1 VSKAYPQGGGLM
13 LDAVKRLQLAIR
25 VATDAALLSINLT
38 LTQAHALS
46 TLAST
51 GPLPCAALA
60 RRLGITRQSMQELVT
75 TLHGRR
81 LLTKRLDPDDA
92 RHIVVELS
100 ELGEGAARNADKIMR
115 EVETRMAGGL
125 SSADRRQF
133 LDALAICLANL
144 GRRALGDASAG
155 QRPPSRTANSP
166 RPHDGNRVA
175 AHLSER
181 TACVA
186 R

>member
-1 VSKAYPQGGGLM
+1 VVSKAYSQGDGLM

-25 VATDAALLSINLT
+25 VATDAALLNVNLT

-75 TLHGRR
+75 TLHGSG

-100 ELGEGAARNADKIMR
+100 ELGEGAARGADKIMR
-115 EVETRMAGGL
+115 EVDTRMAGGL
-125 SSADRRQF
+125 SDAARRE
-133 LDALAICLANL
+133 LLNAMEMCLANL
-144 GRRALGDASAG
+144 EGHKTNGGARKSA
-155 QRPPSRTANSP
+155 
-166 RPHDGNRVA
+166 
-175 AHLSER
+175 E
-181 TACVA
+181 
-186 R
+186 